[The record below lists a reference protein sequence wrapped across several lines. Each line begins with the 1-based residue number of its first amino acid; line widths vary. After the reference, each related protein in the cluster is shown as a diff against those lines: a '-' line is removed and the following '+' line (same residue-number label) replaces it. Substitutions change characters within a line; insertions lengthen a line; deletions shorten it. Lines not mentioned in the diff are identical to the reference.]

1 MPQLWGDPYR
11 RGRLMEAIKD
21 FYLYSPI
28 WLYLSAWLVLVFT
41 ISILGVITISVLDR
55 LFGEKHCREAEK
67 KRKEKLDA
75 WLREVGL
82 DTPLANQVAGARL
95 KPKKR
100 RNRVRRASPEN
111 MRRKG
116 RVAVNVRSQGR
127 HELVSR

>member
-1 MPQLWGDPYR
+1 MPQLWGAPYR
-11 RGRLMEAIKD
+11 RGCLMEAIKD
-21 FYLYSPI
+21 FYLYAPI
-28 WLYLSAWLVLVFT
+28 WLYLSAWLALVFT
-41 ISILGVITISVLDR
+41 ISILGVITIFVLDR
-55 LFGEKHCREAEK
+55 LFGEKYYKKAEK
-67 KRKEKLDA
+67 ERKEKLDA

-111 MRRKG
+111 LRRKG

>member
-1 MPQLWGDPYR
+1 
-11 RGRLMEAIKD
+11 MEAIKD
-21 FYLYSPI
+21 FCLYAPT

-41 ISILGVITISVLDR
+41 ISILGVITIFVLDR
-55 LFGEKHCREAEK
+55 LFGEKYYKKAEK
-67 KRKEKLDA
+67 ERKEKLDA

-100 RNRVRRASPEN
+100 RNKVRRASPEN

-127 HELVSR
+127 RERVSR

>member
-1 MPQLWGDPYR
+1 MPQLWGAPYR

-21 FYLYSPI
+21 FYLYAPM
-28 WLYLSAWLVLVFT
+28 WLYLSAWLALVFT
-41 ISILGVITISVLDR
+41 ISILSVITLSVLDR

-95 KPKKR
+95 KPK
-100 RNRVRRASPEN
+100 RNRVRRATPEN
-111 MRRKG
+111 MRRRG
-116 RVAVNVRSQGR
+116 RVEVNVRSQGR
-127 HELVSR
+127 RERVSR